1 MELIRLYAEA
11 LKNKADAGFRIVRK
25 SAVIYL
31 LLSILL
37 IVYRHGY
44 LDISINEGLVATLIY
59 MLLFFLIFGLVGGF
73 IAATLYEVFLEKVGG
88 DKKALGIVVFIV
100 ELIIATIVPLL
111 APIIIYIFI
120 ATADNVLI

>member
-1 MELIRLYAEA
+1 MELIKLYSEA

-25 SAVIYL
+25 SAVVYL
-31 LLSILL
+31 LLSILI

-59 MLLFFLIFGLVGGF
+59 MLLFFLIFGVVGGF

-88 DKKALGIVVFIV
+88 DKKALGIVIFIV
-100 ELIIATIVPLL
+100 ELIIATIVPFV

-120 ATADNVLI
+120 VTTDNALI